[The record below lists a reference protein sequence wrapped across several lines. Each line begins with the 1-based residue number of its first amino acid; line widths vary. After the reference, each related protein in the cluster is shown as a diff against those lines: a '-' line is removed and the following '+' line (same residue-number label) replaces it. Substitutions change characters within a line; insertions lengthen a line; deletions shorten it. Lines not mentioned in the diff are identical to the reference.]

1 MSEQYR
7 VTVVF
12 EGRDQLS
19 AVVRQVSDNMADVS
33 KAGSKFGSVLSDI
46 GKTAAGVVGGLVGF
60 SILAEIRQ
68 FAVEATRAFVEFE
81 RESVKLAALSR
92 EAGQSVGLLAQAFRT
107 VASAAARE
115 FAVSGQEAMQ
125 ALEAL
130 VKAGLS
136 GRDAIAA
143 VGEVIKLA
151 KIEGVDFASA
161 SAAVVQVMA
170 QFGLAGHEA
179 ARAVDVLVNASRAGI
194 GTAADFANGLANA
207 GATAKAMGMSIED
220 AATWLVILERRF
232 GNAQEAGTHLNR
244 FLLELTDI
252 AKKLGVSVTDA
263 AGNMRNMNDVILDVI
278 AAVKNSGLS
287 FAELQ
292 ERLKGVDM
300 RALKALFTFAQM
312 TENVE
317 ELREAIGQAGTATE
331 TFGAIMETSAG
342 KFQKMQAQVD
352 LMQRR
357 IGEGFSMIATTLG
370 SVFLPIVD
378 FAVGAWTDIISTATG
393 NIVGQLQGQLQAWLA
408 MGKVTEEVA
417 ADIIAANIEMGRIT
431 VEEGLKIA
439 ESLGVTSEKL
449 LELAGVS
456 GEAAEGMEEVGE
468 SAEEAAQKIREANS
482 IVETLARQFGV
493 SKDRVV
499 ELVNTMFGLNV
510 TYDEHADL
518 VEKLKNAFGLTEEQ
532 ARQLIQALQEESEKQ
547 KQAAEAARE
556 HEEAL
561 RKATDALNKG
571 IEALLNFGKVQGPLT
586 GTINSIREALNTLG
600 DNISTNLRG
609 KVEEALRY
617 FEDLNE
623 KFISLETRSREL
635 RAAIDVAG
643 IGISYY
649 NTLTSIGKALI
660 VDETQAIE
668 QKIARLREEIEIA
681 KERERL
687 GLISKDTAKEQIE
700 GLRAQIAE
708 LERQKEQ
715 LQASVALTDE
725 QVASQTRLKAV
736 QDVLGFTTQQL
747 SLMQTGLQLAMMG
760 AGETGESF
768 MNTIIALTE
777 AQMDGIVTEEEMK
790 TVLQGL
796 GVTFDETGKPVLNL
810 KGFLEKFKQEVIE
823 NRDKVNEFRDTL
835 LRLHGTTIHTY
846 HYHHIITVREEGGG
860 GPLPSAVDIMTDE
873 QLAEY
878 QRGTWYVPRTGP
890 AILHE
895 GEMVIPADLA
905 EEIRRGRGRGV
916 VVNITVNGAGM
927 DADQLAEVISRRMV
941 SRLRAL

>member
-19 AVVRQVSDNMADVS
+19 AVVRQVSGNMADVS
-33 KAGSKFGSVLSDI
+33 KAGSKLGSVLSDI

-115 FAVSGQEAMQ
+115 FAASGQEAMQ

-136 GRDAIAA
+136 GRDAVAA

-170 QFGLAGHEA
+170 QFGLKGHEA

-207 GATAKAMGMSIED
+207 GATARAMGLSIED
-220 AATWLVILERRF
+220 AATWLVVLERRF

-370 SVFLPIVD
+370 SVFLPAVD

-439 ESLGVTSEKL
+439 ESLGVVSDRL
-449 LELAGVS
+449 VELALLA
-456 GEAAEGMEEVGE
+456 EAAGVEVPE
-468 SAEEAAQKIREANS
+468 SFRQIAAAASETENQVKALSEAVKGLRSSFDLLGGAISVATNFYD
-482 IVETLARQFGV
+482 VTLAV
-493 SKDRVV
+493 SKALYGDVQ
-499 ELVNTMFGLNV
+499 
-510 TYDEHADL
+510 
-518 VEKLKNAFGLTEEQ
+518 LTEEASESRERLAATQ
-532 ARQLIQALQEESEKQ
+532 QVVNYMMQGFNLIQQALQLQ
-547 KQAAEAARE
+547 MMG
-556 HEEAL
+556 
-561 RKATDALNKG
+561 ATDASNLLLTAFTGLTDALEDG
-571 IEALLNFGKVQGPLT
+571 IVTNEEFIA
-586 GTINSIREALNTLG
+586 ILNTLG
-600 DNISTNLRG
+600 VDAMNVSGSLYNVLKT
-609 KVEEALRY
+609 
-617 FEDLNE
+617 
-623 KFISLETRSREL
+623 SLEAVK
-635 RAAIDVAG
+635 AAVEGDIDTVNSFIA
-643 IGISYY
+643 
-649 NTLTSIGKALI
+649 TLNNLNG
-660 VDETQAIE
+660 
-668 QKIARLREEIEIA
+668 
-681 KERERL
+681 
-687 GLISKDTAKEQIE
+687 
-700 GLRAQIAE
+700 
-708 LERQKEQ
+708 
-715 LQASVALTDE
+715 
-725 QVASQTRLKAV
+725 
-736 QDVLGFTTQQL
+736 
-747 SLMQTGLQLAMMG
+747 M
-760 AGETGESF
+760 
-768 MNTIIALTE
+768 
-777 AQMDGIVTEEEMK
+777 
-790 TVLQGL
+790 TV
-796 GVTFDETGKPVLNL
+796 
-810 KGFLEKFKQEVIE
+810 
-823 NRDKVNEFRDTL
+823 
-835 LRLHGTTIHTY
+835 HTY
-846 HYHHIITVREEGGG
+846 HIHTIIERRVSEGAGQQN
-860 GPLPSAVDIMTDE
+860 E
-873 QLAEY
+873 QAILKTLEYAEY

-927 DADQLAEVISRRMV
+927 DADQLAEVISRKMV